1 MTYPVNT
8 NTTTID
14 WNYTKNLYLSGQT
27 EEAITN
33 CISILET
40 IPTYIDAMNM
50 LGVIAQ
56 EQNDYY
62 KALDWF
68 DKALQIQP
76 DNAKIQANKA
86 TVLIHLARW
95 SKALVACEAS
105 LALEPED
112 ADAWNNRGI
121 VLRHMGDSAAALES
135 FDNALKFNPG
145 LKIAKINRAYV
156 LHELKR
162 LDEAVANFDE
172 ILALHPSLAEVWNS
186 RANSLRDL
194 KRPDEA
200 LDSYEKALRIAPD
213 NADIWFNKG
222 NLFHSLG
229 LMDKALDC
237 YEKALEFNPQHPK
250 ASSLQLHL
258 SQKMAHWEGL
268 EKSCHREKNFLDQGS
283 TKSEPFSLLAMPGV
297 TATDLLQVAKAYVEA
312 MPPQNASRII
322 FPQREN
328 RKKLRIAYVSADY
341 FMHATAVLMAGVFEA
356 HNRERFEI
364 YAICLGAP
372 SEDPMRMRLRRAF
385 DHFIETSSLSNAK
398 IAELMRQNEIDIA
411 VDLKGHTEDSRFGIF
426 LHGAAPIQVTY
437 LGFPGTTGSN
447 HIDYIIGDKWVTPFE
462 HEEFYSEKI
471 VQMPVCYQCNDIK
484 RIADPITPLRRQVGL
499 PENSFVFCSFNNT
512 YKINPGV
519 FDMWMRILKA
529 VPGSVLWLLQDNA
542 TAVRNL
548 RMEARL
554 RGVAPERLVFAPRVS
569 HPQHLARHRVA
580 DLFLDTLPYN
590 AHTTTSDAL
599 RAGLPVLTQLGE
611 TFAGR
616 VAASLISSIGLPE
629 LIVNSAAEYE
639 QLAIHLATHPDEL
652 CVLRSKLKSQLPKA
666 ALFDTVRFTRDL
678 EKAYMLMWQRYE
690 QNQPPQHISV
700 P

>member
-1 MTYPVNT
+1 MTYPANA
-8 NTTTID
+8 NNTTID
-14 WNYTKNLYLSGQT
+14 WNYTKNLYLSGQK
-27 EEAITN
+27 EEAMTN
-33 CISILET
+33 CISLLRIMPAHT
-40 IPTYIDAMNM
+40 DAMNM
-50 LGVIAQ
+50 LGVMAQ
-56 EQNDYY
+56 EQNDYH

-76 DNAKIQANKA
+76 DNAKIQVNKA
-86 TVLIHLARW
+86 TTLIHLTRW
-95 SKALVACEAS
+95 SEALVACEAS
-105 LALEPED
+105 LVLEPED

-135 FDNALKFNPG
+135 FDNALKFDSG

-200 LDSYEKALRIAPD
+200 LYSYEKALSIAPD

-229 LMDKALDC
+229 RIDETLDC

-268 EKSCHREKNFLDQGS
+268 EKSCDREKSFLDQGS

-312 MPPQNASRII
+312 MLPQKAPRII

-385 DHFIETSSLSNAK
+385 DRFIETSSLSNAK

-437 LGFPGTTGSN
+437 LGFPGTTGSS

-471 VQMPVCYQCNDIK
+471 VHMPVCYQCNDIK

-519 FDMWMRILKA
+519 FDMWMRILNA

-629 LIVNSAAEYE
+629 LIVHSDAEYE
-639 QLAIHLATHPDEL
+639 QLAVHLATHPDEL
-652 CVLRSKLKSQLPKA
+652 CVLRSKLKMQLPRA

-690 QNQPPQHISV
+690 KNEPPQHISV